1 MAQVKKFQKGGGLYL
16 DGKLLTD
23 EQINAAMDTLSA
35 EDKYTWS
42 KSIDRARSGERVDL
56 NELANS
62 VTGGDFSHVLTER
75 QLEKNTSG
83 NLNRRQRNRHARKG
97 TDIDSTNRGIANG
110 ISALKAQLGKPEE
123 VTKTVLKRGSDSN
136 GFYTKDKNGKY
147 TYIDGPENWTNESV
161 IRSVFD
167 ALENGN
173 YKDFDLSGWDDA
185 DTLNG
190 LTNWWAN
197 KGDFD
202 RTAFFDRMRKN
213 ELDDRDWEILKA
225 IGFDRSSVS
234 NPTST
239 STMDP
244 EWVGNKDAATR
255 AGVYFTKNSDETWNI
270 NGNNDYLNSTW
281 YGGGLDFLTGTEFE
295 GGGIHNGRL
304 YTREQI
310 LNNDPSLQNV
320 FGSWM
325 TARDTAKDHRSWY
338 DLANASGIRFVGDRI
353 SRGAGSDD
361 YGIFNTQFNPNTHYN
376 EYWSKY
382 FKDLGLGNKTFDIAD
397 MSPAYTNLNGRQVL
411 AYVDPN
417 NTHDRMGIRSVK
429 YVVRN
434 TDGTYTQYDSEDALK
449 AAGFVTNSDAYG
461 FTPGEIRR
469 DLWETIGNKRYHF
482 AHDLVTF
489 GDQNNVIMQGEDGK
503 FYLARKNGD
512 QHLNPR
518 LIKNEKLL
526 KQMLENPQNYKNVDI
541 EQLTKQPMY
550 VPEGTDKY
558 EIARGFRRKNGGLI
572 KSLPEKFQYGGNVGK
587 TKTTTKDNSTEGKR
601 TDITATHKT
610 NGSDGGLTDAEKMQ
624 IAAAVGDLAGVGLSF
639 GKGTTS
645 WLGAGLGLGSTGLR
659 LAADIKKDGFQ
670 GKDLWSAIAGAAL
683 DVASIVSTSASLG
696 KAVQTLKTAAEPI
709 MKVLALAGAAN
720 GVQAMGKVVRG
731 EKVTSEDITAIISGL
746 GSSMI
751 AGKNLKDRIGKG
763 KLSQQIESSVLKKQN
778 ADLDKEIGTTLKKK
792 AKDVEKLIT
801 DANGSQQKVIDEV
814 KKLLK
819 AKTPDS
825 EPTTADAKK
834 VLEEWGVSF
843 DGRSR
848 FSGKS
853 GEKWYQRINP
863 FKKGEKQVNFTAPS
877 EKEAHS
883 LLRHMYDPRLRAQQ
897 LGYDAG
903 YFGQK
908 SGNLGTVTR
917 RQVSD
922 AIRAVQSG
930 DAPLSLQ
937 KLAQQ
942 ELVKL
947 TARNPEAFGFSLNE
961 EITNMNSGLGW
972 PIMGRRV
979 KYESPVSGV
988 KYEGPTTKQLDL
1000 DNVPGIRVVDTRK
1013 TYKTPSVGKPKGS
1026 QSKFEKQL
1034 EAIKNARRMLLGQ
1047 LDESVY
1053 ANGRLP
1059 RFAQRIDDEIIG
1071 TDGVPMDYI
1080 LRGNEFMP
1088 FRMLAFKQGG
1098 KIQFAKNGKKIVK
1111 AQPGLKVPMN
1121 PEDWKQYYVEPG
1133 STFNDVILPETS
1145 AAPTTSTT
1153 TKSHVVPTTNR
1164 SYKINSGNNTFSL
1177 NTPTLEKPV
1186 AAVSPTSIEAKRF
1199 ANQTF
1204 DYKTP
1209 TLPDYIETTEDAVD
1223 EPSLEQEI
1231 KDNFTG
1237 QAKRDAL
1244 SNLKTAKSKA
1254 SGTGNPYGEKT
1265 SGLNWGDIGNQLLQK
1280 GLSVG
1285 DLLSNLKGSKNQL
1298 ELAKQ
1303 MQVPLESKVVRKNPG
1318 FNDNGIALAYDQ
1330 QIGRLNSVKGAS
1342 SDYLT
1347 NFAIERSYKD
1357 NVFDLLKQ
1365 KDLAM
1370 SQAYANWQNQNQQ
1383 RIAQQDEQDRQ
1394 IEFANNQ
1401 RLAQKH
1407 NSILQAQGA
1416 HEAQVRQSMS
1426 NFSKQ
1431 LQQDALQR
1439 QVKNDALK
1447 KMQFQSDYT
1456 TQFANPWQDKYKAA
1470 VTDGSKTFAQW
1481 LNDNPALRDRYQ
1493 QERLEWQKKS
1503 VFKKGGK
1510 VRPASEKIWIDKQ
1523 KSTAKAVERLS
1534 KQAYELLKMALS

>member
-42 KSIDRARSGERVDL
+42 KSIERARSGERVDL

-83 NLNRRQRNRHARKG
+83 NLNRRQRNRHARRG
-97 TDIDSTNRGIANG
+97 TAIDSTNRGIANG

-147 TYIDGPENWTNESV
+147 IYINGPENLTNES
-161 IRSVFD
+161 IIGSVFD

-202 RTAFFDRMRKN
+202 RTTFFDRMRKN
-213 ELDDRDWEILKA
+213 ELDDRDWEVLKA

-239 STMDP
+239 PTMDP
-244 EWVGNKDAATR
+244 EWAGNKDAATR
-255 AGVYFTKNSDETWNI
+255 AGVYFTKNSDGTWNI

-281 YGGGLDFLTGTEFE
+281 YGGGLDFLIGTEFE
-295 GGGIHNGRL
+295 DGGIHNGRL

-325 TARDTAKDHRSWY
+325 TAREAKDYRSWY

-353 SRGAGSDD
+353 SRGADSDD
-361 YGIFNTQFNPNTHYN
+361 YGIFNTQFNPNTYYN

-382 FKDLGLGNKTFDIAD
+382 FKDLGLDNKTFDIAD

-482 AHDLVTF
+482 AHDLITF

-503 FYLARKNGD
+503 FYLARKNGE
-512 QHLNPR
+512 QHLNPQ
-518 LIKNEKLL
+518 LIKNEELL

-550 VPEGTDKY
+550 VPEGTNKY

-572 KSLPEKFQYGGNVGK
+572 KPLPEKFQYGGNVGK
-587 TKTTTKDNSTEGKR
+587 TKTTIKDNSTEGKR

-624 IAAAVGDLAGVGLSF
+624 IWAAVGDLAGVGLSF

-645 WLGAGLGLGSTGLR
+645 WLGAGLGLASTGTR
-659 LAADIKKDGFQ
+659 FIADVKKDGFQ
-670 GKDLWSAIAGAAL
+670 GKDLGSAIAGAAL
-683 DVASIVSTSASLG
+683 DVASVISTGAATA
-696 KAVQTLKTAAEPI
+696 KAVKTLQAAAEPI

-720 GVQAMGKVVRG
+720 GVSAMGKVVRG

-763 KLSQQIESSVLKKQN
+763 KLSQQIESGVLKKQN

-792 AKDVEKLIT
+792 AKDVEKLIA

-863 FKKGEKQVNFTAPS
+863 FKKGEKQVSFTAPS

-908 SGNLGTVTR
+908 SGNLETITR
-917 RQVSD
+917 KQVSD

-930 DAPLSLQ
+930 DAT
-937 KLAQQ
+937 LAQQ

-961 EITNMNSGLGW
+961 EIINMNSGLGW

-979 KYESPVSGV
+979 KYESPTSGI
-988 KYEGPTTKQLDL
+988 KYEGPIVKQLDL
-1000 DNVPGIRVVDTRK
+1000 EEVPGVRVIDSRK
-1013 TYKTPSVGKPKGS
+1013 TYAAPSIGKPKGS
-1026 QSKFEKQL
+1026 QSEFEKQI
-1034 EAIKNARRMLLGQ
+1034 EAIKNARRILLGQ

-1053 ANGRLP
+1053 ANGSLP
-1059 RFAQRIDDEIIG
+1059 RFTQRIDDEVFNV
-1071 TDGVPMDYI
+1071 DGIPTDYI

-1111 AQPGLKVPMN
+1111 AKPGLKVP
-1121 PEDWKQYYVEPG
+1121 
-1133 STFNDVILPETS
+1133 
-1145 AAPTTSTT
+1145 
-1153 TKSHVVPTTNR
+1153 
-1164 SYKINSGNNTFSL
+1164 NS
-1177 NTPTLEKPV
+1177 
-1186 AAVSPTSIEAKRF
+1186 
-1199 ANQTF
+1199 
-1204 DYKTP
+1204 
-1209 TLPDYIETTEDAVD
+1209 
-1223 EPSLEQEI
+1223 
-1231 KDNFTG
+1231 
-1237 QAKRDAL
+1237 
-1244 SNLKTAKSKA
+1244 
-1254 SGTGNPYGEKT
+1254 TGNPYGEKT

-1330 QIGRLNSVKGAS
+1330 QIGRLNSVKGTS

-1357 NVFDLLKQ
+1357 TVADLLKQ

-1431 LQQDALQR
+1431 LQQDALQK

-1456 TQFANPWQDKYKAA
+1456 TQFANPWQDKYEAA

-1481 LNDNPALRDRYQ
+1481 LNDNPALRDQYQ

-1510 VRPASEKIWIDKQ
+1510 VRSASEQIWIDKQ

>member
-42 KSIDRARSGERVDL
+42 KSIERARSGERVDL

-83 NLNRRQRNRHARKG
+83 NLNRRQRNRHARWG
-97 TDIDSTNRGIANG
+97 TNIDSTNRGIANG
-110 ISALKAQLGKPEE
+110 ISALKAQLDKPKE
-123 VTKTVLKRGSDSN
+123 VTKTVLKRGSDSD

-147 TYIDGPENWTNESV
+147 TYINGPENLTNESI

-213 ELDDRDWEILKA
+213 ELDDRDWEVLKA

-239 STMDP
+239 PTMDP
-244 EWVGNKDAATR
+244 EWAGNKDAATR
-255 AGVYFTKNSDETWNI
+255 AGVYFTKNSDGTWNI

-281 YGGGLDFLTGTEFE
+281 YGGGLDFLIGTEFE
-295 GGGIHNGRL
+295 DGGIHNGRL

-518 LIKNEKLL
+518 LIKNEELL

-550 VPEGTDKY
+550 VPEGANKY

-572 KSLPEKFQYGGNVGK
+572 KSLPKKFQYGGNVGK

-624 IAAAVGDLAGVGLSF
+624 IAAAIGDLAGVGLSF

-670 GKDLWSAIAGAAL
+670 GKDLGSAIVGAGLDLASVISTGAAT
-683 DVASIVSTSASLG
+683 A
-696 KAVQTLKTAAEPI
+696 KAVKTLQAAAEPI
-709 MKVLALAGAAN
+709 IKVLALAGAAN
-720 GVQAMGKVVRG
+720 GVSAMGKVVRG

-763 KLSQQIESSVLKKQN
+763 KLSQQIEAGVLNKQN

-792 AKDVEKLIT
+792 AKDVEKLIA

-819 AKTPDS
+819 SKTPDS

-853 GEKWYQRINP
+853 GEKWYQKINP
-863 FKKGEKQVNFTAPS
+863 FKKGEKQVSFTAPS

-908 SGNLGTVTR
+908 SGNLGTITR
-917 RQVSD
+917 KQVSD

-930 DAPLSLQ
+930 DAS
-937 KLAQQ
+937 LAQQ

-947 TARNPEAFGFSLNE
+947 TARNPKAFGFSLNE
-961 EITNMNSGLGW
+961 GVIDMNSGLGW

-979 KYESPVSGV
+979 KYESPVSGI

-1000 DNVPGIRVVDTRK
+1000 DDVPGIRVVDTRK
-1013 TYKTPSVGKPKGS
+1013 TYKTPSIGKPKGS
-1026 QSKFEKQL
+1026 QSEFEKQI
-1034 EAIKNARRMLLGQ
+1034 EAIRNARRILLGQ
-1047 LDESVY
+1047 LDESIY
-1053 ANGRLP
+1053 ANGHLP
-1059 RFAQRIDDEIIG
+1059 RFAQRIDDEVFS
-1071 TDGVPMDYI
+1071 TDGIPMDYI

-1098 KIQFAKNGKKIVK
+1098 KIQFAKDGKKITK
-1111 AQPGLKVPMN
+1111 HQN
-1121 PEDWKQYYVEPG
+1121 P
-1133 STFNDVILPETS
+1133 SILPDPMRDPTTGKLFSEMTDQEWKTYQQNINASNKADVKDKVGFNYSDLTRKQQKDYKTALEAARTSGEDFIFNGYNFGKVGETK
-1145 AAPTTSTT
+1145 AVPTSTT
-1153 TKSHVVPTTNR
+1153 
-1164 SYKINSGNNTFSL
+1164 L
-1177 NTPTLEKPV
+1177 
-1186 AAVSPTSIEAKRF
+1186 
-1199 ANQTF
+1199 
-1204 DYKTP
+1204 
-1209 TLPDYIETTEDAVD
+1209 TLPEVLQTAVNEISAQNTKNAQNAFSTEETK
-1223 EPSLEQEI
+1223 PL
-1231 KDNFTG
+1231 NLTG
-1237 QAKRDAL
+1237 DDVSVLLYGKR
-1244 SNLKTAKSKA
+1244 STQ
-1254 SGTGNPYGEKT
+1254 GNPYGEKT

-1330 QIGRLNSVKGAS
+1330 QIGRLNSVKGTS

-1357 NVFDLLKQ
+1357 TVADLLKQ

-1431 LQQDALQR
+1431 LQQDLLQK
-1439 QVKNDALK
+1439 QMKNDALK
-1447 KMQFQSDYT
+1447 KMQLQTDYT
-1456 TQFANPWQDKYKAA
+1456 TQFANKWTDDYKRE
-1470 VTDGSKTFAQW
+1470 VSDGSKTFSEW
-1481 LNDNPALRDRYQ
+1481 LNADPALRDKYQ
-1493 QERLEWQKKS
+1493 KERLEWQKKF

-1510 VRPASEKIWIDKQ
+1510 VRPASEQIWIDKQ